1 LFIVP
6 FTQLALSFAS
16 PVWADDSKKRP
27 TDEER
32 GKELYERH
40 CMACHGAMAM
50 GDGPATSA
58 LVIPIPDLHGQVKAD
73 KPTID
78 VVEFGRGAMPGY
90 EASFD
95 TEDARRVLKYMSSA
109 DAPKPASPPAGAP
122 PGMPPGAPPGMPPGA
137 LPLPLQPLQPPL
149 DPDGGDANPE

>member
-1 LFIVP
+1 LRWLLFLLPLVS
-6 FTQLALSFAS
+6 SFA
-16 PVWADDSKKRP
+16 WADDSKKRP

-40 CMACHGAMAM
+40 CVACHGATAM

-58 LVIPIPDLHGQVKAD
+58 LVVPIPDLHGQVKAD
-73 KPTID
+73 KATID

-95 TEDARRVLKYMSSA
+95 AEDARRVLKFMSSA
-109 DAPKPASPPAGAP
+109 DAPKPATPS
-122 PGMPPGAPPGMPPGA
+122 PGAPPGAPAAAP
-137 LPLPLQPLQPPL
+137 QPA
-149 DPDGGDANPE
+149 DPDGDVTTPE